1 MCHGESHL
9 SRKFRSQLDF
19 NLLFKVFILVSFG
32 AGIFW
37 GVISLIPYFWN
48 SENFMKGFLIA
59 IITPFLSALGSAI
72 SSLVGFPF
80 YSWYCNKIEGQQISG
95 KFLEVESSKGDIQ

>member
-1 MCHGESHL
+1 
-9 SRKFRSQLDF
+9 
-19 NLLFKVFILVSFG
+19 
-32 AGIFW
+32 
-37 GVISLIPYFWN
+37 
-48 SENFMKGFLIA
+48 MKGFLIA
-59 IITPFLSALGSAI
+59 IITPFLSALGGAI